1 VCVGVCV
8 SVRELR
14 EELAVEGRVVDDV
27 PVAVGLD
34 GPVQVCVECVCVC
47 EREIERGRGTE
58 GRKDGG
64 TEGRRYE
71 GTKGEGEER

>member
-1 VCVGVCV
+1 VSVCVCVSVWV

-34 GPVQVCVECVCVC
+34 GPVQVCV
-47 EREIERGRGTE
+47 
-58 GRKDGG
+58 
-64 TEGRRYE
+64 
-71 GTKGEGEER
+71 